1 MKHSNNSTNSVKP
14 DKLDSGCEQ
23 KLDEICKKIEKHYQD
38 DDFQSYIAPL
48 LNPDTL
54 TDEKIY
60 NLERVLEYYE
70 KYGILLPLIDD
81 PRYELIK
88 NYNDFEFTNC
98 IAYEMAIRTDKF
110 QKAKFILQTIEDI
123 KYVYPFYNRAS
134 DDEVKT
140 FIQNMKE
147 SLQYLHSDIK
157 KIVSKH
163 LDNKDA
169 NKNINKMLE
178 NILLDLG
185 KERDSSLLML
195 KDMGILNVTSFLSQD
210 MLDFTNGKF
219 ILLDQ
224 KKRSLTL
231 SDFRNGLELLITF
244 YLPKEMIYKKV
255 DKNSNFEKLV
265 NNNVEEIVT
274 TISENINSYYIYIS
288 SNFIPLSILSK
299 VSISIFDSEFMDM
312 LKKHYSKYQYIDVQP
327 NYTRPLLHFIN
338 AKIINLP
345 INLNFSKNELISLVS
360 KIKDD
365 YDNKESLVKTPIEFL
380 GEKLEKFK
388 IPNSEKKLPSK
399 AKQDK
404 KIAFANAFCVYDLD
418 KVLTP
423 IFNKNK
429 KETRE
434 YEDNSIC
441 SKEALKSEISSITG
455 LNEDTIKV
463 YRTLMKEYI
472 NREKFTELITG
483 ISQTKK

>member
-1 MKHSNNSTNSVKP
+1 
-14 DKLDSGCEQ
+14 
-23 KLDEICKKIEKHYQD
+23 
-38 DDFQSYIAPL
+38 
-48 LNPDTL
+48 
-54 TDEKIY
+54 
-60 NLERVLEYYE
+60 
-70 KYGILLPLIDD
+70 
-81 PRYELIK
+81 
-88 NYNDFEFTNC
+88 
-98 IAYEMAIRTDKF
+98 MAIRTDKF

-123 KYVYPFYNRAS
+123 KYVYPFSNRAS

-288 SNFIPLSILSK
+288 SNFIPLSILS
-299 VSISIFDSEFMDM
+299 
-312 LKKHYSKYQYIDVQP
+312 
-327 NYTRPLLHFIN
+327 
-338 AKIINLP
+338 
-345 INLNFSKNELISLVS
+345 
-360 KIKDD
+360 
-365 YDNKESLVKTPIEFL
+365 
-380 GEKLEKFK
+380 
-388 IPNSEKKLPSK
+388 
-399 AKQDK
+399 
-404 KIAFANAFCVYDLD
+404 
-418 KVLTP
+418 
-423 IFNKNK
+423 
-429 KETRE
+429 
-434 YEDNSIC
+434 
-441 SKEALKSEISSITG
+441 
-455 LNEDTIKV
+455 
-463 YRTLMKEYI
+463 
-472 NREKFTELITG
+472 
-483 ISQTKK
+483 

>member
-1 MKHSNNSTNSVKP
+1 MKHSNNSSNSVKP
-14 DKLDSGCEQ
+14 DKLDSWCEQ

-38 DDFQSYIAPL
+38 DDFHSYIAPL

-54 TDEKIY
+54 TEEKIY
-60 NLERVLEYYE
+60 NLERVLKYYE
-70 KYGILLPLIDD
+70 EYGILLPLIDD

-123 KYVYPFYNRAS
+123 KYVYPFSNRAS

-231 SDFRNGLELLITF
+231 SDFRNGLELLFTF
-244 YLPKEMIYKKV
+244 
-255 DKNSNFEKLV
+255 
-265 NNNVEEIVT
+265 
-274 TISENINSYYIYIS
+274 
-288 SNFIPLSILSK
+288 
-299 VSISIFDSEFMDM
+299 
-312 LKKHYSKYQYIDVQP
+312 
-327 NYTRPLLHFIN
+327 
-338 AKIINLP
+338 
-345 INLNFSKNELISLVS
+345 
-360 KIKDD
+360 
-365 YDNKESLVKTPIEFL
+365 
-380 GEKLEKFK
+380 
-388 IPNSEKKLPSK
+388 
-399 AKQDK
+399 
-404 KIAFANAFCVYDLD
+404 
-418 KVLTP
+418 
-423 IFNKNK
+423 
-429 KETRE
+429 
-434 YEDNSIC
+434 
-441 SKEALKSEISSITG
+441 
-455 LNEDTIKV
+455 
-463 YRTLMKEYI
+463 
-472 NREKFTELITG
+472 
-483 ISQTKK
+483 